1 MSRILFTGGLGDVLA
16 VEARMTD
23 AEKFAVREIYLATPG
38 AKFVKQALA
47 YHYLWSK
54 FPITEIITRD
64 QIFNYSPSKYCIHS
78 LRELMDVC
86 NLAHLDPPPA
96 KLIDMSIIKIF
107 GEIRS
112 GQRPWTGSGF
122 AFPRMECDL
131 VCDFITTSGD
141 FRINN
146 RSFTQTEIDCVKEYA
161 EKNDL
166 SITELREGKTTFE
179 EFVGLSLGCREFI
192 GIDSAAS
199 IIAAIDKVYF
209 PEKKIFVR
217 SVNRAWYS
225 NRSNWYPDKALD
237 FFYDKEYKKMP
248 L

>member
-16 VEARMTD
+16 VEARMSD
-23 AEKFAVREIYLATPG
+23 AEKFSVKEIYLATPG
-38 AKFVKQALA
+38 AKFIKEALS

-122 AFPRMECDL
+122 AFPRTKCDL

-146 RSFTQTEIDCVKEYA
+146 RSFIQIEIDRVKEYA

-199 IIAAIDKVYF
+199 IIAA
-209 PEKKIFVR
+209 
-217 SVNRAWYS
+217 
-225 NRSNWYPDKALD
+225 
-237 FFYDKEYKKMP
+237 
-248 L
+248 